1 MVLVPGPVRARS
13 GRRQG
18 LRHLRTPPRLRAGW
32 HTPHPRPSQRA
43 PGPLPG
49 PLRSFPDLQSATP
62 SLLVTCRWPQKPPP
76 CGGTANHLQSC
87 PHTRAQLVCRSRTA
101 FAVAIHSG
109 LGRFR
114 RRGRR
119 ISMPTVGTSDDERH
133 SLRFAD
139 LDFLW
144 TVATRVRPEPAP
156 AARVSPRGAVRGPR
170 RNGPCF
176 SPPSASPRSGPRRFG
191 SRSAPFPQG

>member
-1 MVLVPGPVRARS
+1 MRNLSSASAPKHLGAVRPVSEAFSPQQTGGVIVPWCVNVCRHVATCLETEQLKITNVCYLTAHPTVRVQEQLSWVVLVPGPVRARS
-13 GRRQG
+13 GRQQG

-32 HTPHPRPSQRA
+32 HAPRPRPSQRA

-101 FAVAIHSG
+101 FAVAI
-109 LGRFR
+109 
-114 RRGRR
+114 
-119 ISMPTVGTSDDERH
+119 
-133 SLRFAD
+133 
-139 LDFLW
+139 
-144 TVATRVRPEPAP
+144 RV
-156 AARVSPRGAVRGPR
+156 
-170 RNGPCF
+170 
-176 SPPSASPRSGPRRFG
+176 
-191 SRSAPFPQG
+191 